1 MVQRPPPPVR
11 VPTTNLFS
19 FQREDPE
26 EPPSVSPFVKWKK
39 RCAFSAPLHPWPLY
53 RSSHVLLVT
62 PPLYTEI
69 FFGRIRLNRLYSE
82 SNIFEEISFH
92 DGVNIILG
100 EKYDDSSVK
109 GRKTNGVGK
118 SMSIEFLDFG
128 FLNDYEKSRIAK
140 IPKEV
145 FPLEENVILD
155 LDIGDEAIT
164 IKRNRKQADQPVIIR
179 EGRTVSFDKLQDA
192 REYLTGLIFPKL
204 NGKKVPSFRNL
215 FSILMRDERSEF
227 TDIIKCHDLT
237 KKIPDDLSAHLF
249 LLGFSLEAYK
259 NTLETIKEI
268 EAVNTVIA
276 KDKKELT
283 QEGKKKISDVK
294 AELNALEDELQKLE
308 DAIESF
314 KTNETFDSMEADL
327 IELEDLL
334 DQLRKRQKALRYDYE
349 KIRKMPKPEQIDD
362 REIELVYNQFKSEL
376 GNAVVKSLNE
386 VVGFKN
392 KIEEFQR
399 TLVNQ
404 KAKELESQLK
414 SIAEQIRVLDDEY
427 SEKLKV
433 IDKKGVLK
441 NLKVS
446 LKIYEAKKDSISH
459 TKFLFDQYEKNEKKK
474 RMLNLQKTQ
483 QLMEIDSE
491 IEQNKEIMDDFI
503 DTILEIHESI
513 MGNKEC
519 SFSLQTVDKARKKT
533 PVELTLR
540 IYDDGSHSVDRTKVF
555 IYDMALLFNQYTR
568 DRHPLFLVH
577 DNIFDVDQD
586 TLVQCLNYIYKQEEQ
601 YQDFQYILTL
611 NRDKIENEEQ
621 RKLIQMDIDEHQV
634 AVFTKEKKF
643 LGRNYQEK

>member
-1 MVQRPPPPVR
+1 MG
-11 VPTTNLFS
+11 
-19 FQREDPE
+19 
-26 EPPSVSPFVKWKK
+26 K
-39 RCAFSAPLHPWPLY
+39 
-53 RSSHVLLVT
+53 
-62 PPLYTEI
+62 EI
-69 FFGRIRLNRLYSE
+69 SRIRLNRLYSE

-227 TDIIKCHDLT
+227 TDIITCHDLT

>member
-1 MVQRPPPPVR
+1 MG
-11 VPTTNLFS
+11 
-19 FQREDPE
+19 
-26 EPPSVSPFVKWKK
+26 K
-39 RCAFSAPLHPWPLY
+39 
-53 RSSHVLLVT
+53 
-62 PPLYTEI
+62 EI
-69 FFGRIRLNRLYSE
+69 SRIRLNRLYSE

-586 TLVQCLNYIYKQEEQ
+586 TLVQCLYNIYKQEEQ

>member
-1 MVQRPPPPVR
+1 MG
-11 VPTTNLFS
+11 
-19 FQREDPE
+19 
-26 EPPSVSPFVKWKK
+26 K
-39 RCAFSAPLHPWPLY
+39 
-53 RSSHVLLVT
+53 
-62 PPLYTEI
+62 EI
-69 FFGRIRLNRLYSE
+69 NRIRLNRLYSE
-82 SNIFEEISFH
+82 NNIFEEIIFH

-100 EKYDDSSVK
+100 EKYDDRSVK

-118 SMSIEFLDFG
+118 SMSIEFLDFC
-128 FLNDYEKSRIAK
+128 FLNDYEKSRIVK

-145 FPLEENVILD
+145 FPVEENVILD
-155 LDIGDEAIT
+155 LDIGQETVT
-164 IKRNRKQADQPVIIR
+164 IKRNRKQADKPILIR
-179 EGRTVSFDKLQDA
+179 EGKTVSFDKIQDA
-192 REYLTGLIFPKL
+192 RDYLTGIIFSKL

-237 KKIPDDLSAHLF
+237 KKIPDDLSAHLY

-259 NTLETIKEI
+259 STIETIREI
-268 EAVNTVIA
+268 EAVSTVLT
-276 KDKKELT
+276 KEKKELT
-283 QEGKKKISDVK
+283 QDGKKKISDVR

-314 KTNETFDSMEADL
+314 KTNESFNAMEADL

-362 REIELVYNQFKSEL
+362 REIELVYNQFKNDL
-376 GNAVVKSLNE
+376 GNAIVKSLNE

-399 TLVNQ
+399 MLVNQ

-414 SIAEQIRVLDDEY
+414 NIAEQIRILDDEY

-433 IDKKGVLK
+433 IDKKGILK

-446 LKIYEAKKDSISH
+446 LKIYEAKKEATSN
-459 TKFLFDQYEKNEKKK
+459 TKFLFEQYQKNEKKK

-483 QLMEIDSE
+483 QLMEIDNE
-491 IEQNKEIMDDFI
+491 IEQNKKIIDDFT
-503 DTILEIHESI
+503 DTILQIHEFI

-519 SFSLQTVDKARKKT
+519 SFSIQTIDKARRKT

-586 TLVQCLNYIYKQEEQ
+586 TLVQCLNYLYKQEEQ

-611 NRDKIENEEQ
+611 NRDKIESEEQ
-621 RKLIQMDIDEHQV
+621 RKLIQMNIDEHQV
-634 AVFTKEKKF
+634 AVFTKKKKF
-643 LGRNYQEK
+643 LGRDYQEK

>member
-1 MVQRPPPPVR
+1 MG
-11 VPTTNLFS
+11 
-19 FQREDPE
+19 
-26 EPPSVSPFVKWKK
+26 K
-39 RCAFSAPLHPWPLY
+39 
-53 RSSHVLLVT
+53 
-62 PPLYTEI
+62 EI
-69 FFGRIRLNRLYSE
+69 SRIRLNRLYSE

-237 KKIPDDLSAHLF
+237 KKNPDDLSAHLF

>member
-1 MVQRPPPPVR
+1 MG
-11 VPTTNLFS
+11 
-19 FQREDPE
+19 
-26 EPPSVSPFVKWKK
+26 K
-39 RCAFSAPLHPWPLY
+39 
-53 RSSHVLLVT
+53 
-62 PPLYTEI
+62 EI
-69 FFGRIRLNRLYSE
+69 SRIRLNRLYSE

-483 QLMEIDSE
+483 QLMELDSE
-491 IEQNKEIMDDFI
+491 IEQNKEMMDDFI

>member
-1 MVQRPPPPVR
+1 MG
-11 VPTTNLFS
+11 
-19 FQREDPE
+19 
-26 EPPSVSPFVKWKK
+26 K
-39 RCAFSAPLHPWPLY
+39 
-53 RSSHVLLVT
+53 
-62 PPLYTEI
+62 EI
-69 FFGRIRLNRLYSE
+69 NRIRLNRLYSE
-82 SNIFEEISFH
+82 NNIFEEISFH

-118 SMSIEFLDFG
+118 SMSIEFLDFA
-128 FLNDYEKSRIAK
+128 FLNDYDKSRIAK

-145 FPLEENVILD
+145 FTLEENVILD

-179 EGRTVSFDKLQDA
+179 EGKTVSFDKLQDA
-192 REYLTGLIFPKL
+192 REYLTGIIFQKL

-268 EAVNTVIA
+268 DAVNTILT

-314 KTNETFDSMEADL
+314 KTNETFDAMEADL

-362 REIELVYNQFKSEL
+362 REIELVYNQFKGEL
-376 GNAVVKSLNE
+376 GSAVVKSLNE

-414 SIAEQIRVLDDEY
+414 SIAEQIRILDDEY

-446 LKIYEAKKDSISH
+446 LKIYEAKKDSTSH

-474 RMLNLQKTQ
+474 KMLRLQKTQ
-483 QLMEIDSE
+483 QIMEIDNE
-491 IEQNKEIMDDFI
+491 IEQNKEIIDDFI

-519 SFSLQTVDKARKKT
+519 SFSIQTIDKARGKT
-533 PVELTLR
+533 PIELTLR

-568 DRHPLFLVH
+568 NRHPLFLVH